1 MSSHTSTPRRRWPWI
16 VVTAIVV
23 LAIVVLIVVHFASG
37 ISPVTA
43 TPTSTPTKS
52 SSSPIADSA
61 PTGCLGGSQ
70 RDANMVLSAEKLAPH
85 TTNGAVEV
93 ATAFVRWLNQYPYPA
108 SSTYAEIEKHAL
120 AAAAPTQDLASFFA
134 GHPNL
139 SGGLVPDS
147 TTYYLSTVPGVFHV
161 ESQSADTVAVSIGTG
176 LVVQDVL
183 SPTLRGSITVTVH
196 WERGTWKF
204 VSSKGTR
211 TTEDLYSI
219 GTPFTA
225 GC

>member
-1 MSSHTSTPRRRWPWI
+1 MTSQTSTPRRRWPWI
-16 VVTAIVV
+16 LAAGIVV
-23 LAIVVLIVVHFASG
+23 LAIVVLVVVHFASG
-37 ISPVTA
+37 TSPVTA

-52 SSSPIADSA
+52 SSSPIADA
-61 PTGCLGGSQ
+61 PPTGCLGGSQ

-108 SSTYAEIEKHAL
+108 SSTYGEIEKRGL
-120 AAAAPTQDLASFFA
+120 AATAPTQDLTSFFA
-134 GHPNL
+134 GDPNL

-161 ESQSADTVAVSIGTG
+161 ESQSADTVGVSIGTG
-176 LVVQDVL
+176 LVVQGVL

-219 GTPFTA
+219 GTQFTE